1 MIKSLPLVRLFAVL
15 AVALLVAC
23 GDSGPEAG
31 PGVLTATV
39 VSPHGAEGSAV
50 VSIFGPGI
58 GDLTPLGGRLFEWR
72 RADTV
77 RVVLANDEGGDLAFA
92 VAVADTTQPPVGV
105 VLQVA
110 DAQDRLRDVLT
121 GYELEVRR

>member
-1 MIKSLPLVRLFAVL
+1 MG
-15 AVALLVAC
+15 VALLLAC
-23 GDSGPEAG
+23 GDAGPEAG

-50 VSIFGPGI
+50 LSLFGPGI

-77 RVVLANDEGGDLAFA
+77 RVVLVNDAPGGLSFV
-92 VAVADTTQPPVGV
+92 VAVADTTLPPAGV

-110 DAQDRLRDVLT
+110 DAEDRLREVLT
-121 GYELEVRR
+121 GYALEVRH

>member
-1 MIKSLPLVRLFAVL
+1 MIKRLSLPRVAGALG
-15 AVALLVAC
+15 VALLLAC
-23 GDSGPEAG
+23 GDAGPEAG

-50 VSIFGPGI
+50 LSLFGPGI

-77 RVVLANDEGGDLAFA
+77 RVVLVNDAPGVLSFA
-92 VAVADTTQPPVGV
+92 VAVADTTLLPAGV

-110 DAQDRLRDVLT
+110 DAEDRLREVLT
-121 GYELEVRR
+121 GYALEVRH